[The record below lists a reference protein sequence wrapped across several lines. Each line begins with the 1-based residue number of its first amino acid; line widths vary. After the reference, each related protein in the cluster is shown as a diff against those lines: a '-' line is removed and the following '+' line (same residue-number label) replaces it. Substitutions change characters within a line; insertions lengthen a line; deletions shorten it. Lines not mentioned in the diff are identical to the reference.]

1 MPLWFLLS
9 AGLATDTV
17 RSVKIAVAPAESLH
31 VVRIGDGEPVVLIP
45 GFFGSTF
52 GFGKLVPLLN
62 AAGYRTIIIEPLG
75 TGFSGR
81 PAHADY
87 SLSAQANRLAAV
99 LDSLHLRHVPVIAHS
114 VGGAMALRLAY
125 RRPDLVLALVSLEG
139 GPTEAVA
146 TPEFR
151 RAARYVPWIKIFGG
165 IKVIRSVVRRTLVAS
180 SGDTSWVTDGVVYAF
195 TAGAAADL
203 NGTLKAYLAMAAS
216 REHERL
222 QPHLHEIVCPV
233 RLMLGG
239 APHDGHVEPAEVE
252 ELRRAIDSFSLDSV
266 PGVGHYVQEER
277 PEAIVSALAR
287 AKAEALGGLSSNRS
301 RQTR

>member
-1 MPLWFLLS
+1 MPLWMLLA
-9 AGLATDTV
+9 AGLAADST
-17 RSVKIAVAPAESLH
+17 RSLKVVVAPAESLH

-52 GFGKLVPLLN
+52 GFGKLVPLLKG
-62 AAGYRTIIIEPLG
+62 AGYQTIIVEPLG

-81 PAHADY
+81 PEHADY
-87 SLSAQANRLAAV
+87 SLSAQADRLAAV
-99 LDSLHLRHVPVIAHS
+99 LDTLHVRHALIVAHS

-165 IKVIRSVVRRTLVAS
+165 IKVIRSAVHRTLVAS
-180 SGDTSWVTDGVVYAF
+180 SGDTSWVTDGVVYGF

-203 NGTLKAYLAMAAS
+203 NGTLKAFVAMAHS
-216 REHERL
+216 RERERL
-222 QPHLHEIVCPV
+222 QPHLHQIVCPV
-233 RLMLGG
+233 RLVLGG
-239 APHDGHVEPAEVE
+239 APHDGRVGPEEVE
-252 ELRRAIDSFSLDSV
+252 ELRRSLDSFSLDSV
-266 PGVGHYVQEER
+266 PGAGHYLQEER
-277 PEAIVSALAR
+277 PDAIIAALAR
-287 AKAEALGGLSSNRS
+287 AKATALAS
-301 RQTR
+301 RTSR